1 MAKKKKAPEK
11 EFLYRLKS
19 QYQRVQ
25 SHKDWLECT
34 LEAKDKIQKMYPST
48 YDFKLKAPPEPTPN
62 MIPEEPS
69 EKEKSE

>member
-19 QYQRVQ
+19 QFQRVQ

-34 LEAKDKIQKMYPST
+34 LEAKNKIDRMFPDT

-62 MIPEEPS
+62 MIPAETD

>member
-25 SHKDWLECT
+25 SHKNWLECT
-34 LEAKDKIQKMYPST
+34 LEAKNKIEKMYPST
-48 YDFKLKAPPEPTPN
+48 YDFKLKAPPAPTPN